1 MQRIEQEGQVSVP
14 RHLMDGNRDAAAM
27 GHGKDYVYPHE
38 HEGHF
43 TPQQY
48 LPKRLLG
55 TYFYS
60 PSQEGYESQVTA
72 RLEMWREAQRKALG
86 ITKVDNIPAM
96 SEEQIQEMKR
106 KIK

>member
-1 MQRIEQEGQVSVP
+1 
-14 RHLMDGNRDAAAM
+14 
-27 GHGKDYVYPHE
+27 
-38 HEGHF
+38 
-43 TPQQY
+43 
-48 LPKRLLG
+48 LG

-60 PSQEGYESQVTA
+60 PSQEGYESQVTT